1 LVGFLWVVDALSM
14 VAIMLNLIQYLG
26 RFDLV
31 GSRGVTMIF
40 YCAVMFETVSLAG
53 CRLILK
59 MNSG

>member
-1 LVGFLWVVDALSM
+1 VVDALSM